1 MLHVPENIKRSGQ
14 PEGNPLPGMA
24 VGPRGMEGARLTPP
38 CRRQAHRRHLRGL
51 GRVRARTDR
60 RAYESRAGGRAGPW
74 TQRGRPYKM
83 TAAKVRLAQAAMGQP
98 ETKVEELCVE
108 LGVTRQTLYRH
119 VAPDGSLRADGQ
131 RLLER
136 RDLNPRLSSDFPHGR
151 LCAGWSPRD
160 VRPQPSDQRSCR
172 Q

>member
-1 MLHVPENIKRSGQ
+1 VHTAEFERELIVERTKAGI
-14 PEGNPLPGMA
+14 A
-24 VGPRGMEGARLTPP
+24 AARGRNG
-38 CRRQAHRRHLRGL
+38 
-51 GRVRARTDR
+51 
-60 RAYESRAGGRAGPW
+60 
-74 TQRGRPYKM
+74 GRPYKM

-136 RDLNPRLSSDFPHGR
+136 K
-151 LCAGWSPRD
+151 
-160 VRPQPSDQRSCR
+160 RP
-172 Q
+172 